1 MAIKSQSGR
10 EQEQER
16 DRVNCERH
24 RGDDTTEDFDL
35 TRQLQA
41 LKQMNDDSAA
51 TATATAT
58 MMVTT
63 NERHDC

>member
-10 EQEQER
+10 EQER

-35 TRQLQA
+35 TKQLQA
-41 LKQMNDDSAA
+41 LKQMNNDRDGDGDGDNDGDDQ
-51 TATATAT
+51 
-58 MMVTT
+58 
-63 NERHDC
+63 